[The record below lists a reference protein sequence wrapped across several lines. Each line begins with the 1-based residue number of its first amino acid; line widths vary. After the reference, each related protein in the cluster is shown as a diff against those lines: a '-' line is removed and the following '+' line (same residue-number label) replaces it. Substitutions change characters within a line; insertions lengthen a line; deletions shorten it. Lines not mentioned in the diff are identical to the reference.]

1 MSKSPSLMQC
11 TRQPKII
18 SERFTTVT
26 KTTSSFHHISHLTT
40 LSFSQL
46 LSLSTLP
53 PVLGQNLE
61 VSNQLTNIITLF
73 PTIFHLWTSCP
84 YVIFSKPL
92 RLLVK
97 FHITRKLPYGAFF
110 PFHFYLLPWEGKWQS
125 YSKKRWKKIVRS
137 LRQ

>member
-1 MSKSPSLMQC
+1 MQC

-73 PTIFHLWTSCP
+73 PTIFHL
-84 YVIFSKPL
+84 
-92 RLLVK
+92 
-97 FHITRKLPYGAFF
+97 
-110 PFHFYLLPWEGKWQS
+110 
-125 YSKKRWKKIVRS
+125 
-137 LRQ
+137 